1 MNLGN
6 IALVVGLL
14 LAVLTYLD
22 FKPNEPRILA
32 GIWARLGSLWA
43 RTQARRKRQEARID
57 ALEIR
62 VAELESRTVTRLPRL
77 SPGEERIQ
85 QHAVLKRWLAEDG
98 SLSDAPKGR

>member
-22 FKPNEPRILA
+22 FKPNGPRILA
-32 GIWARLGSLWA
+32 SIWARLGSLWA
-43 RTQARRKRQEARID
+43 RTQARRKRQEARIG

-62 VAELESRTVTRLPRL
+62 VAELESRIVTRLPRM
-77 SPGEERIQ
+77 SPGVERIQ
-85 QHAVLKRWLAEDG
+85 QQAALKRELGEDG
-98 SLSDAPKGR
+98 TYSDAPRGR